1 MPWATRQQIRFV
13 SSDDEDD
20 HYATLGVKRSDP
32 PHVIKKAWSQ
42 RSMETH
48 SDLAKGK
55 DNTAF
60 YKVS

>member
-1 MPWATRQQIRFV
+1 MSWVTRQQIRFA

-32 PHVIKKAWSQ
+32 PHVIDKAWSQ
-42 RSMETH
+42 RVKETH
-48 SDLAKGK
+48 TDLVKGK

-60 YKVS
+60 LKVS